1 MNINK
6 HHFGYL
12 LLIVCTLVCCK
23 PKEQNNFTEVAK
35 IVNETET
42 IIHKYDSTVAV
53 ALENKKIDFIE
64 ILSKGAMDSTNLK
77 LNDLKRLEIYPIN
90 EELRVSSIGYVASLQ
105 KLIAAESKY
114 SLISDTTSFET
125 AKQMDDNVSKEINT
139 IEQMRYKYRLVLKK
153 AIN

>member
-1 MNINK
+1 MNK
-6 HHFGYL
+6 HLFGYL
-12 LLIVCTLVCCK
+12 LVIVCTFVSCK
-23 PKEQNNFTEVAK
+23 PKEQNNFTEVVK

-77 LNDLKRLEIYPIN
+77 LNDLKKLEIYPVN
-90 EELRVSSIGYVASLQ
+90 EELRLSSIEYIASLQ

-125 AKQMDDNVSKEINT
+125 AKQMDDNVSKEINI

-153 AIN
+153 ATN